1 MILLLFTTVLLVIS
15 NHSNHSN
22 HSGYV
27 VCGNDLARLVFEH
40 VLG

>member
-1 MILLLFTTVLLVIS
+1 MILLLFTTVLLVI
-15 NHSNHSN
+15 SNHSN